1 MRTQILLAALAI
13 QLASAQSTTRVFHL
27 ANASTPVSL
36 QEIATLTRTVLDIQ
50 QVTIDNASANITIG
64 GTFAQ
69 LELAGWTIPK
79 LDIPP
84 GAPSPAPE
92 TSGSAGNVMLVAHLN
107 NIEAPSGIQEIL
119 TTLRTV
125 ADIQYIY
132 MITAQKTLAV
142 RGTTDQ
148 IAYAQWLIHEMDRP
162 AGTQQGGEHEFRA
175 PSNANDVTIVSPLVH
190 TPTILALQEILTTL
204 RTVADVMKI
213 YQESAPMMLAYRAP
227 GEQLA
232 LAKWLIQEL
241 DQPAAATPSA
251 QQYPLVLSN
260 GDGARVFRLAPGR
273 TPQEI
278 QQLLTTIRTQ
288 AHIQKA
294 YALTTTAALAL
305 RGTPDQL
312 AAAQRLID

>member
-50 QVTIDNASANITIG
+50 QVTIDNAAANITIS
-64 GTFAQ
+64 GTPAQ

-84 GAPSPAPE
+84 GAPRPAPE
-92 TSGSAGNVMLVAHLN
+92 TTATGSSPILVAHLS
-107 NIEAPSGIQEIL
+107 NIEASSGIQEIL

-125 ADIQYIY
+125 ADIQHIY
-132 MITAQKTLAV
+132 MVTAQKALAV

-148 IAYAQWLIHEMDRP
+148 VAYAQWLIHEMDRP
-162 AGTQQGGEHEFRA
+162 AGPPQPGEHEFRA
-175 PSNANDVTIVSPLVH
+175 PSNPNDVTVVSPLVH
-190 TPTILALQEILTTL
+190 TPTRLGIQEILTTL
-204 RTVADVMKI
+204 RTVADLQKV
-213 YQESAPMMLAYRAP
+213 YQESAPMILAYRAP
-227 GEQLA
+227 GEQIA
-232 LAKWLIQEL
+232 LVKWLIQEL
-241 DQPAAATPSA
+241 DQQASGM
-251 QQYPLVLSN
+251 QQYPLSLTN
-260 GDGARVFRLAPGR
+260 GDGVRVVHLPSGR
-273 TPQEI
+273 SPAEV

-294 YALTTTAALAL
+294 YALPTMAALAL